1 MKGTG
6 NAQPEVERATG
17 SAGETNKQTNK
28 QTDRQT
34 KRQRGK
40 HTWTTEDNTFMKP
53 ATKARNNNKLALA
66 DCGHPFPS
74 QSEWNILYFMHT
86 ILHFVVHRNKAWHS
100 CCTYNTL
107 GHRIRPTGLGQQ
119 TEMATWMLYRWWLS
133 LFPKWHKNLQFF
145 PNKETINEVLLKTCD
160 FKQSQLAQSAFQ
172 HIFKRS

>member
-66 DCGHPFPS
+66 DCGHPFAS
-74 QSEWNILYFMHT
+74 QSE
-86 ILHFVVHRNKAWHS
+86 
-100 CCTYNTL
+100 
-107 GHRIRPTGLGQQ
+107 
-119 TEMATWMLYRWWLS
+119 
-133 LFPKWHKNLQFF
+133 
-145 PNKETINEVLLKTCD
+145 
-160 FKQSQLAQSAFQ
+160 
-172 HIFKRS
+172 

>member
-107 GHRIRPTGLGQQ
+107 GH
-119 TEMATWMLYRWWLS
+119 TES
-133 LFPKWHKNLQFF
+133 
-145 PNKETINEVLLKTCD
+145 D
-160 FKQSQLAQSAFQ
+160 QLAWASKRRWPLGCSTDGGYHCFQ
-172 HIFKRS
+172 NGTKIYSSFQTMKL